1 MPIIE
6 TAGAAVYFETS
17 GSGEPLVLIPGFA
30 SGVWSWFCQTDLA
43 DGLRVIKFDP
53 RGIGLSRLDS
63 AQLSIDRFVDDVRA
77 MLDEL
82 ELKSA
87 HILGASFGGFVALE
101 FALRFPE
108 RVGKLILA
116 CTTAGGANHV
126 SPDIEI
132 LGSFTRDPER
142 PLGEQIRRFFRPAF
156 TEEFNTEH
164 ADTVEEVCRLREANE
179 VADETYSAQLHTA
192 FSFDVDARLGDIT
205 NETLV
210 ITGYRDNL
218 VPMQNSENLA
228 AKIPN
233 AELKV
238 IKNGSHM
245 IFVENAAEFNRIVTE
260 FVSGSTRLTTD
271 H

>member
-1 MPIIE
+1 MPTIDADSAAIYYE
-6 TAGAAVYFETS
+6 TA
-17 GSGEPLVLIPGFA
+17 GSGEPIVLIPGFA
-30 SGVWSWFCQTDLA
+30 SGTWGWFCQTELA
-43 DGLRVIKFDP
+43 NDLRVITFDP
-53 RGIGLSRLDS
+53 RGIGRSRS
-63 AQLSIDRFVDDVRA
+63 ESPEMSIETFVVDVRA
-77 MLDEL
+77 VLDDLGIE
-82 ELKSA
+82 KA
-87 HILGASFGGFVALE
+87 HVLGASFGGFVALE

-126 SPDIEI
+126 SPDSEI
-132 LGSFTRDPER
+132 LRSFTRDPDR

-156 TEEFNTEH
+156 TEEFNAEH
-164 ADTVEEVCRLREANE
+164 ADTVEKVCRLREENE
-179 VADETYSAQLHTA
+179 VTEETYSAQLHTA
-192 FSFDVDARLGDIT
+192 FSFDVDARLGEIT

-210 ITGYRDNL
+210 ITGDRDNL

-245 IFVENAAEFNRIVTE
+245 IFVENAQEFNAIVSK
-260 FVSGSTRLTTD
+260 FIGRS
-271 H
+271 